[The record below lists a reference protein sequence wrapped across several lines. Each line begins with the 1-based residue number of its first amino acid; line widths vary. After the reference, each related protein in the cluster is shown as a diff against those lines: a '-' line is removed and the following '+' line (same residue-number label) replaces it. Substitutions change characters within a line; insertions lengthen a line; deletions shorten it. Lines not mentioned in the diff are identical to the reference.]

1 MYYSPFRKISHKER
15 IKLFLSSYSGFA
27 AIVGLLCFIHCFLY
41 HSLWIN
47 IEAPFQFMVSL
58 GIVFDA
64 VSLSIIAS
72 TVFYFITIYFPKQ
85 HKRKIEEQY
94 IRRWLQQLEI
104 YGNWILEDIGGNVD
118 CSLDK
123 FKQKSCNIDLKSK
136 PQGNISMRE
145 FTPIDTW
152 FEYFDN
158 LFQWESI
165 YMEQIVKYGD
175 SVPSEILVEFEKYK
189 QFDNL
194 RKAVYTYNRYYEKNM
209 LYRTIGGFSHL
220 AWTHAHSLMSLPE
233 LYIKH
238 LYD

>member
-1 MYYSPFRKISHKER
+1 MDYSQFRKISHKER

-104 YGNWILEDIGGNVD
+104 
-118 CSLDK
+118 
-123 FKQKSCNIDLKSK
+123 
-136 PQGNISMRE
+136 
-145 FTPIDTW
+145 TPIDTW

-158 LFQWESI
+158 LFHWESI

-194 RKAVYTYNRYYEKNM
+194 KIAVYTYNRYYEKNI

>member
-1 MYYSPFRKISHKER
+1 MQSLYLLLHQQFFTLLQYIFQ
-15 IKLFLSSYSGFA
+15 SS
-27 AIVGLLCFIHCFLY
+27 I
-41 HSLWIN
+41 
-47 IEAPFQFMVSL
+47 
-58 GIVFDA
+58 
-64 VSLSIIAS
+64 
-72 TVFYFITIYFPKQ
+72 
-85 HKRKIEEQY
+85 KRKIEEQY

-136 PQGNISMRE
+136 PQGISMRE
-145 FTPIDTW
+145 LTPIDTW

-158 LFQWESI
+158 LFHWESI

-194 RKAVYTYNRYYEKNM
+194 KIAVYTYNRYYEKNI

>member
-1 MYYSPFRKISHKER
+1 M
-15 IKLFLSSYSGFA
+15 A
-27 AIVGLLCFIHCFLY
+27 
-41 HSLWIN
+41 
-47 IEAPFQFMVSL
+47 SL

-94 IRRWLQQLEI
+94 IRKWLQQLEI
-104 YGNWILEDIGGNVD
+104 YGKWILEDIGGNVD
-118 CSLDK
+118 CSLEE

-136 PQGNISMRE
+136 PQSNISMRE
-145 FTPIDTW
+145 FAPIDTW
-152 FEYFDN
+152 FEYFNN

-175 SVPSEILVEFEKYK
+175 SVPTEILVEFEKYK

-194 RKAVYTYNRYYEKNM
+194 RNAVYTYNRYYEKDIV
-209 LYRTIGGFSHL
+209 YRTIEGFSHL
-220 AWTHAHSLMSLPE
+220 AWTHAHSLMNLPE